1 MPHAKSISAVILKT
15 WLDEGRDI
23 LVLDVLPPEHHAARH
38 IPGSRN
44 HCVYEMTFLDQLT
57 EAGIA
62 PGTPLVLTS
71 SSHRCLG
78 AQDAADKLLAA
89 GYTDVT
95 ICQDGL
101 EGWMQAGYPL
111 DGHLGDE
118 PASPCELGIANG
130 LLHVDP
136 QASRIQWTGRSRT
149 SFHTGT
155 VALSSGAMRFSN
167 GQLVLGSYS
176 LDMRTLKDEDL
187 EDQSLAAILVSH
199 LSSVDFFLVDAH
211 PEALFDTTHITP
223 LPGHTPGSA
232 NYEVEGQLTLRG
244 VSRDLNFPATVE
256 RLDDGRLSLEAH
268 FDLDRTRWGARYGSG
283 RFFEKLGMHLV
294 HDVVSIQLRLVT
306 AGNGN

>member
-1 MPHAKSISAVILKT
+1 MSHAKSISAVILKT
-15 WLDEGRDI
+15 WLDEGRDTLI
-23 LVLDVLPPEHHAARH
+23 LDVLPPEHHAARH

-57 EAGIA
+57 EAGISRDK
-62 PGTPLVLTS
+62 PLVLAS
-71 SSHRCLG
+71 SSHRFLG

-136 QASRIQWTGRSRT
+136 QASRVQWTGRSRS

-155 VALSSGAMRFSN
+155 VALSSGAMRFSD
-167 GQLVLGSYS
+167 GRLVLGCFS

-187 EDQSLAAILVSH
+187 EDQSLAALLVTH

-211 PEALFDTTHITP
+211 PEALFDTTHITV

-244 VSRDLNFPATVE
+244 VSRDLSFPATLE

-294 HDVVSIQLRLVT
+294 HDVVSIQVRLVT